1 MKQKVKKDET
11 TREELLAVLRYE
23 EVFRLEL
30 IAAIDRLTE
39 AVRDLKK

>member
-1 MKQKVKKDET
+1 MKQKIKKDET
-11 TREELLAVLRYE
+11 TREELLSVLRYE

-30 IAAIDRLTE
+30 IAAIDRLCE